1 MHVFL
6 FYCGM
11 IVASPFFVA
20 SSNSC
25 EKKRYVTTQTTALL
39 SVVGGYKIEDSQ
51 ETCMNLLYIFI

>member
-1 MHVFL
+1 MFSYLLRDDCCLSFL
-6 FYCGM
+6 C
-11 IVASPFFVA
+11 SLKQL
-20 SSNSC
+20 SC